1 MDVGELRKEEVGQE
15 LHLLPDDEKEDR
27 VMLLQKQALY
37 FVAAS
42 SLHLQQFSS
51 PCPCDRMRVQ
61 LLSAMSRKD
70 GELEGRLDNLL
81 SRIAME
87 TQEIKELEQQLTSGQ
102 ILANEALQK
111 DLEEVICGLQEYL
124 RGMRQQAWRSQ
135 LQVHVL
141 QTENQSLQR
150 LLEDAQRHCRQ
161 LDDTQQEELSAL
173 WTEAHALSHRQ
184 VELKEGLQQLKEE
197 LTQQDGNQRLQVQLD
212 QSKSQLNQSKTQLER
227 FTVGLSELQENQR
240 ALKDKVS
247 SKDLLFGSIEQLEK
261 STQGNLTSRQ
271 ELQQGQNQT
280 VEQDSDWELKE
291 ELQRLRDHLLRSHS
305 RTGLVQLNLAPS
317 LASRGTQDSGLGLQY
332 LSSPDRGQPQQQDGL
347 PAGGESVSG
356 VEIPPTPPNP
366 SEGVSAGI
374 SEAQGPPMGLSRLLC
389 GPPTGGAAQCC
400 SIKHHRDKGS
410 RCVSECVHKVEAK
423 KKLQRSLRRHR
434 SVLQVCDELECLEET
449 LLQRRAELRQADRLL
464 LEAQSCRQTAR
475 RTADRLQHR
484 LEDSATCL
492 LEATQRL
499 RKLQED
505 AEQLRRKRE
514 VEKPRSRQ
522 KELHRLGSKIH
533 RSPRRPTDLLS
544 DCQGAQEHLDPL
556 TCQEEQRL
564 VLRKEELQAAED
576 RVMELREEEQ
586 RLLSII
592 KDLFEQQEAL
602 FIERRSTGSS
612 VKEEEQRLI
621 RVKAELTSHQTE
633 LKQILQEVLVEQEV
647 MEEVKTKCSQTV
659 QQLHRKQ
666 EELQKMR
673 ENFNKMKGD
682 VDDKRKELAELQQ
695 EVASYKEDAASSL
708 KDMRRQRTAL
718 QEVQQELSRR
728 KEERSTL
735 QEQCTHLEARRRH
748 ADRCLS
754 VLEAELSKKKE
765 ELRPT
770 QSFKEGVV
778 R

>member
-1 MDVGELRKEEVGQE
+1 
-15 LHLLPDDEKEDR
+15 
-27 VMLLQKQALY
+27 
-37 FVAAS
+37 
-42 SLHLQQFSS
+42 
-51 PCPCDRMRVQ
+51 MRVQ

-70 GELEGRLDNLL
+70 SELEGRLDNLL

-161 LDDTQQEELSAL
+161 LDDTQQEALSAL
-173 WTEAHALSHRQ
+173 WTEAQALRDRQ

-212 QSKSQLNQSKTQLER
+212 QSKSQLNQTETQLEQ

-240 ALKDKVS
+240 ASKDKVS
-247 SKDLLFGSIEQLEK
+247 SKHLLFGSIEQLEK
-261 STQGNLTSRQ
+261 SAQGNLASRQ

-280 VEQDSDWELKE
+280 VEQDSNWELKE

-317 LASRGTQDSGLGLQY
+317 LAPQGTQDSGLGLQY
-332 LSSPDRGQPQQQDGL
+332 LSSPDRGQQQQQDIL
-347 PAGGESVSG
+347 PAGESVSG
-356 VEIPPTPPNP
+356 GEIPPTPPNP

-374 SEAQGPPMGLSRLLC
+374 SEAQGPLVGHSCLLC

-400 SIKHHRDKGS
+400 GIQHHRDKGS
-410 RCVSECVHKVEAK
+410 RCVSECGHKVEA

-475 RTADRLQHR
+475 RTADRL
-484 LEDSATCL
+484 EDSATCL

-499 RKLQED
+499 RKLQEE

-514 VEKPRSRQ
+514 VEEKPRSRQ
-522 KELHRLGSKIH
+522 KDLHRLGSKIY
-533 RSPRRPTDLLS
+533 RRPRRPADLLS

-564 VLRKEELQAAED
+564 VLRKEE
-576 RVMELREEEQ
+576 Q
-586 RLLSII
+586 RRLSII

-633 LKQILQEVLVEQEV
+633 LKHILLEVLVEQEV
-647 MEEVKTKCSQTV
+647 MEEVKTKCSQTL
-659 QQLHRKQ
+659 QQ
-666 EELQKMR
+666 LQKMR
-673 ENFNKMKGD
+673 ENFNKMKGE

-708 KDMRRQRTAL
+708 KDMRRQRAAL

-728 KEERSTL
+728 KEERSIL
-735 QEQCTHLEARRRH
+735 QEQCRHLEARRRH

-754 VLEAELSKKKE
+754 VMEVELSQKE
-765 ELRPT
+765 GGAT
-770 QSFKEGVV
+770 SHQIFKEGVV

>member
-1 MDVGELRKEEVGQE
+1 
-15 LHLLPDDEKEDR
+15 
-27 VMLLQKQALY
+27 
-37 FVAAS
+37 
-42 SLHLQQFSS
+42 
-51 PCPCDRMRVQ
+51 MRVQ

-70 GELEGRLDNLL
+70 SELEGRLDNLL

-161 LDDTQQEELSAL
+161 LHDTQQEELSAL
-173 WTEAHALSHRQ
+173 WMEAQALRDRQ

-212 QSKSQLNQSKTQLER
+212 QSKSQLNQTETQLER

-240 ALKDKVS
+240 APKDKVS
-247 SKDLLFGSIEQLEK
+247 PKDLLFGSIEQLEK
-261 STQGNLTSRQ
+261 SAQGNLASRQ

-305 RTGLVQLNLAPS
+305 RTGLVQLNL
-317 LASRGTQDSGLGLQY
+317 
-332 LSSPDRGQPQQQDGL
+332 
-347 PAGGESVSG
+347 
-356 VEIPPTPPNP
+356 
-366 SEGVSAGI
+366 
-374 SEAQGPPMGLSRLLC
+374 
-389 GPPTGGAAQCC
+389 
-400 SIKHHRDKGS
+400 GS
-410 RCVSECVHKVEAK
+410 RCVSGCVHKVEAK
-423 KKLQRSLRRHR
+423 KLQRSLRRRR

-475 RTADRLQHR
+475 RTADRMQHR

-492 LEATQRL
+492 LEATQHL
-499 RKLQED
+499 RKLQEE

-514 VEKPRSRQ
+514 VEEKPRSRQ
-522 KELHRLGSKIH
+522 KELHRLGSKICRH
-533 RSPRRPTDLLS
+533 PRRPADLLS

-564 VLRKEELQAAED
+564 VLKKEELQAAED
-576 RVMELREEEQ
+576 RVMKLREEEQ

-633 LKQILQEVLVEQEV
+633 LKQILLEVMVEQEV
-647 MEEVKTKCSQTV
+647 MEEVKTKCSQTL
-659 QQLHRKQ
+659 QQ
-666 EELQKMR
+666 LQKMR
-673 ENFNKMKGD
+673 ENFNKMKGE

-708 KDMRRQRTAL
+708 KDMRRQRAAL
-718 QEVQQELSRR
+718 QEVQHELSRR

-735 QEQCTHLEARRRH
+735 QEQCRYLEARRRH
-748 ADRCLS
+748 TDRCLS
-754 VLEAELSKKKE
+754 VMEVELSKK
-765 ELRPT
+765 
-770 QSFKEGVV
+770 EGGATSHPNL
-778 R
+778 

>member
-1 MDVGELRKEEVGQE
+1 
-15 LHLLPDDEKEDR
+15 
-27 VMLLQKQALY
+27 
-37 FVAAS
+37 
-42 SLHLQQFSS
+42 
-51 PCPCDRMRVQ
+51 MRVQ

-70 GELEGRLDNLL
+70 SELEGRLDNLL

-161 LDDTQQEELSAL
+161 LHDTQEELSAL
-173 WTEAHALSHRQ
+173 WMEAQALRDRQ

-212 QSKSQLNQSKTQLER
+212 QSKSQLNQTETQLER

-240 ALKDKVS
+240 APKDKVS
-247 SKDLLFGSIEQLEK
+247 PKDLLFGSIEQLEK
-261 STQGNLTSRQ
+261 SAQGNLASRQ

-317 LASRGTQDSGLGLQY
+317 LAPQGTQDSGLGLQY
-332 LSSPDRGQPQQQDGL
+332 LSSPDRGQQQDVL

-356 VEIPPTPPNP
+356 GEIPPTPPNP

-374 SEAQGPPMGLSRLLC
+374 SEAQGPLVGLSWLLC
-389 GPPTGGAAQCC
+389 GPPTGGTAQCC
-400 SIKHHRDKGS
+400 GIQHHRDKGS
-410 RCVSECVHKVEAK
+410 RCVSGCVHKVEAK
-423 KKLQRSLRRHR
+423 KLQRSLRRRR

-475 RTADRLQHR
+475 RTADRMQHR

-492 LEATQRL
+492 LEATQHL
-499 RKLQED
+499 RKLQEE

-514 VEKPRSRQ
+514 VEEKPRSRQ
-522 KELHRLGSKIH
+522 KELHRLGSKICRH
-533 RSPRRPTDLLS
+533 PRRPADLLS

-564 VLRKEELQAAED
+564 VLKKEELQAAED
-576 RVMELREEEQ
+576 RVMKLREEEQ

-633 LKQILQEVLVEQEV
+633 LKQILLEVMVEQEV
-647 MEEVKTKCSQTV
+647 MEEVKTKCSQTL
-659 QQLHRKQ
+659 QQ
-666 EELQKMR
+666 LQKMR
-673 ENFNKMKGD
+673 ENFNKMKGE

-708 KDMRRQRTAL
+708 KDMRRQRAAL
-718 QEVQQELSRR
+718 QEVQHELSRR

-735 QEQCTHLEARRRH
+735 QEQCRYLEARRRH
-748 ADRCLS
+748 TDRCLS
-754 VLEAELSKKKE
+754 VMEVELSKK
-765 ELRPT
+765 
-770 QSFKEGVV
+770 EGGATSHPNL
-778 R
+778 

>member
-1 MDVGELRKEEVGQE
+1 
-15 LHLLPDDEKEDR
+15 
-27 VMLLQKQALY
+27 
-37 FVAAS
+37 
-42 SLHLQQFSS
+42 
-51 PCPCDRMRVQ
+51 MRVQ

-87 TQEIKELEQQLTSGQ
+87 TQEIKELAQQLTSGQ
-102 ILANEALQK
+102 ILANEALQE

-124 RGMRQQAWRSQ
+124 RGMRQQAWCSQ

-161 LDDTQQEELSAL
+161 LDDTQEELSAL
-173 WTEAHALSHRQ
+173 WMEAQALRDSQ

-212 QSKSQLNQSKTQLER
+212 QSKSQLNQTETQLER

-240 ALKDKVS
+240 APKDKVS

-261 STQGNLTSRQ
+261 SVQGNLASRQ

-280 VEQDSDWELKE
+280 VEQNSDWELKP

-317 LASRGTQDSGLGLQY
+317 LAPQGTQDSGLGLQY
-332 LSSPDRGQPQQQDGL
+332 LSSPDRGQQQDVR
-347 PAGGESVSG
+347 ESVSG
-356 VEIPPTPPNP
+356 GEIPPNP
-366 SEGVSAGI
+366 SEGVSAGF
-374 SEAQGPPMGLSRLLC
+374 SEAQGPPVGLSWLRC

-400 SIKHHRDKGS
+400 GIQHHRDKGG
-410 RCVSECVHKVEAK
+410 RCVSECVHKVEA

-492 LEATQRL
+492 LEATQHL
-499 RKLQED
+499 RKLQEE

-514 VEKPRSRQ
+514 VEEKPRSRQ
-522 KELHRLGSKIH
+522 KELQRLGSKIY
-533 RSPRRPTDLLS
+533 RRPHRPADLLS
-544 DCQGAQEHLDPL
+544 HCQGAQEHLDPL

-564 VLRKEELQAAED
+564 VLRK
-576 RVMELREEEQ
+576 EEQ

-621 RVKAELTSHQTE
+621 RVKTELTSHQTE
-633 LKQILQEVLVEQEV
+633 LKQILLEVLVEQEV
-647 MEEVKTKCSQTV
+647 MEEVKTKCSQTL
-659 QQLHRKQ
+659 QQ
-666 EELQKMR
+666 LQKMR
-673 ENFNKMKGD
+673 ENFNKMKGE

-695 EVASYKEDAASSL
+695 EVASYK
-708 KDMRRQRTAL
+708 DMRRQRAAL
-718 QEVQQELSRR
+718 QDVQQELSRR

-735 QEQCTHLEARRRH
+735 QEQCRHLEARRRY
-748 ADRCLS
+748 AARCLS
-754 VLEAELSKKKE
+754 VMEAELSKK
-765 ELRPT
+765 
-770 QSFKEGVV
+770 EGGATSHPNL
-778 R
+778 